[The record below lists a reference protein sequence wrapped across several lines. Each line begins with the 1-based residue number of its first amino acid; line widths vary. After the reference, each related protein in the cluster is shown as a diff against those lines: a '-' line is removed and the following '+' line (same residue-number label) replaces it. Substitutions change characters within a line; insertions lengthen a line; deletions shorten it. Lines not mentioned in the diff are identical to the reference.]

1 MARLLG
7 KSNNSIDSKGRL
19 VIPSA
24 MREALGDT
32 FYITIGAE
40 HCLTIYPQAKWDQMS
55 EEMDDLSYTE
65 ARALTLLY
73 ANAVQCE
80 PDAQGRVLIPASL
93 RAHAGLKKTATIVG
107 LNSFAEIWDEKT
119 WTEREQRMLESD
131 DMAAAMDALARVLL
145 PEIQAFFE
153 SEEAC
158 SAGRLHPSTE
168 HPPRWDLCGRHPGTS
183 RTLSGDRRAADHRA
197 AHLHRP
203 GPGRH
208 RRGAGPSGP
217 LAGPGDA
224 DPQQLFGIEGG
235 PVPVRCQRRR
245 RDAL

>member
-93 RAHAGLKKTATIVG
+93 RAHAGLKSGCWRATI
-107 LNSFAEIWDEKT
+107 WPRP
-119 WTEREQRMLESD
+119 WTPWPVSG
-131 DMAAAMDALARVLL
+131 AAAG
-145 PEIQAFFE
+145 E
-153 SEEAC
+153 C
-158 SAGRLHPSTE
+158 
-168 HPPRWDLCGRHPGTS
+168 RWNTRTS
-183 RTLSGDRRAADHRA
+183 
-197 AHLHRP
+197 
-203 GPGRH
+203 
-208 RRGAGPSGP
+208 
-217 LAGPGDA
+217 
-224 DPQQLFGIEGG
+224 LFCWT
-235 PVPVRCQRRR
+235 P
-245 RDAL
+245 ASKH